1 MVALG
6 RSLIALIQEVGRAN
20 IQSLGC
26 VPDRQKRDILL
37 STLDEADIGAVH
49 AHAFSQGF
57 LPETCL
63 SPIAAKICAE
73 YFPDVHPQDR
83 RRLRILALRIKIPEN
98 GRDCEIGNVKPP
110 LF

>member
-6 RSLIALIQEVGRAN
+6 WKLIALIQEVGRAN

-49 AHAFSQGF
+49 PHAFS
-57 LPETCL
+57 
-63 SPIAAKICAE
+63 
-73 YFPDVHPQDR
+73 
-83 RRLRILALRIKIPEN
+83 
-98 GRDCEIGNVKPP
+98 
-110 LF
+110 